1 MARSNFDA
9 LLEEIGVFKAMPLDT
24 DEDDDRI
31 AAAAGEDD
39 DEQDDDERLVE
50 VLRVMRKLV
59 GVVTAQGV
67 MITAMRAELDRRPV
81 QGGGAKPLTKAHE
94 LDGESFMA
102 KALSAQAAG
111 RISGVQVAIAEAHLN
126 VKKQPP
132 ADIVRAVMGDA

>member
-31 AAAAGEDD
+31 AAAAGEDV

-94 LDGESFMA
+94 VDGEEFLA
-102 KALSAQAAG
+102 KALAAQTAG
-111 RISGVQVAIAEAHLN
+111 RLTGADVATAEACIN
-126 VKKQPP
+126 SGRQPP
-132 ADIVRAVMGDA
+132 ADIVRAVMADA